1 MPYTTNEIA
10 EACGKSI
17 RSVCGW
23 AQKNNVKREG
33 RFWVFDDD
41 NRAAILEYYGITPVQ
56 ESNEATAEQNEATE
70 EANEATAEIREA
82 AESIDE
88 ADELVD
94 EATEEANEATEPVSE
109 LKEVV
114 ATFDKSLAKLI
125 DSYEKQL
132 VAKDELISKQNDMII
147 RLQDDLR
154 AANESNRQLSAG
166 YATEKAADS
175 MERMN
180 AIELAPREEKKKG
193 FAARLKILFTGEE

>member
-56 ESNEATAEQNEATE
+56 ESNEATAEPNELTEESNEADELANEATE
-70 EANEATAEIREA
+70 EANEAA
-82 AESIDE
+82 
-88 ADELVD
+88 
-94 EATEEANEATEPVSE
+94 EPVSGQN
-109 LKEVV
+109 EVA

-125 DSYEKQL
+125 ESYEKQL
-132 VAKDELISKQNDMII
+132 AVKDEQIN
-147 RLQDDLR
+147 RLLDDLS
-154 AANESNRQLSAG
+154 AANQANHKLSAG

-180 AIELAPREEKKKG
+180 AIELAPREKKKKG

>member
-41 NRAAILEYYGITPVQ
+41 NRAAILEYYGKTPVQ
-56 ESNEATAEQNEATE
+56 ESNEATAEPNELTEESNEAGEQAKEASEPTFEADELVNEATE
-70 EANEATAEIREA
+70 EANEAA
-82 AESIDE
+82 
-88 ADELVD
+88 
-94 EATEEANEATEPVSE
+94 EPVSE
-109 LKEVV
+109 PKEAVV
-114 ATFDKSLAKLI
+114 TFDKSMTKLI
-125 DSYEKQL
+125 ESYEKQL
-132 VAKDELISKQNDMII
+132 AAKDEQIN
-147 RLQDDLR
+147 RLLDDLS
-154 AANESNRQLSAG
+154 AAIQANHKLSAG

-180 AIELAPREEKKKG
+180 TIELAPREKKKKG